1 MNDAAS
7 VEEILDFAIER
18 EKEAQ
23 EFYTQLAQT
32 SKNKPVSKLFKEFA
46 AMEKGHAAKL
56 QAVKNGKKLIS
67 SAKKVADLKL
77 ADYIVPV
84 EPSPEL
90 DYQGTLDVAMQREK
104 AAFKLYSNLAA
115 SSDDA
120 ELRDMF
126 LSLANEEA
134 QHKLK
139 IEIEYDEYILT
150 EN

>member
-7 VEEILDFAIER
+7 VDEILDFAIER

-23 EFYTQLAQT
+23 EFYTQLSEAGQ
-32 SKNKPVSKLFKEFA
+32 NKQISKLFKEFA

-56 QAVKNGKKLIS
+56 KAVKQGRKLIS

-84 EPSPEL
+84 EPTPDL

-120 ELRDMF
+120 DLRDMF
-126 LSLANEEA
+126 LALANEEA